1 MYSADGEY
9 VPFTSK
15 VKCSGAVE
23 RWMSSI
29 GKYLKLILIKPQLK
43 LCFSFVEVIM
53 RESLK
58 YKLVYVLDALKKNLK
73 TRDKWILKWP
83 GQLCITAAQV
93 CFIIHL
99 IFEMLSVLPHCY
111 VKIQWTAQCTVALLQ
126 SKHTGDS
133 KPLKKLRSRQK
144 KMLLKF
150 SDAIRGDLAKIDRLK
165 IVSLVTIEIHAR
177 DVVDHMYT
185 SSM

>member
-1 MYSADGEY
+1 
-9 VPFTSK
+9 
-15 VKCSGAVE
+15 
-23 RWMSSI
+23 
-29 GKYLKLILIKPQLK
+29 
-43 LCFSFVEVIM
+43 M

-58 YKLVYVLDALKKNLK
+58 YKLVHVLDALKKNLK

-93 CFIIHL
+93 CTIKL
-99 IFEMLSVLPHCY
+99 VIFEMLSVFHHYY

-126 SKHTGDS
+126 SKHTGNS
-133 KPLKKLRSRQK
+133 KPLKKLRKRQK
-144 KMLLKF
+144 KMLFKF
-150 SDAIRGDLAKIDRLK
+150 SDAIRGDLTKIDRLK